1 MISQYA
7 QFCREE
13 NVEPLGRSTLFKI
26 LEVREAS
33 QRKSL
38 QLDSDIFITY
48 FRPIFSLFSPIFS
61 VFFQKYD
68 YFITIY
74 QIS

>member
-1 MISQYA
+1 MQVACFLSL
-7 QFCREE
+7 
-13 NVEPLGRSTLFKI
+13 VE
-26 LEVREAS
+26 
-33 QRKSL
+33 
-38 QLDSDIFITY
+38 SDIFITY